1 VTTDTGESTASRP
14 KDNPGTTGS
23 AAPGAVAR
31 LIAELERES
40 VSTRRVL
47 ERVPEDKLSWKPHPK
62 SMSLGQLAQH
72 IASLS
77 GALAEIISN
86 ATWETRDVPRPQPRS
101 VEEIVSA
108 HTASVT
114 TLTAK
119 LEEWG
124 DEGLNQEWRLVRG
137 ELTLL
142 SLRRGDLVRFVI
154 LNHLYHHRGQLTVYL
169 RMLDVPLPAVYG
181 DSADERPL
189 G

>member
-1 VTTDTGESTASRP
+1 VTTDTSRTGQPDLAGAASG
-14 KDNPGTTGS
+14 DA
-23 AAPGAVAR
+23 AAPGTAAR
-31 LIAELERES
+31 LIAELQRES

-47 ERVPEDKLSWKPHPK
+47 ERVPDDKLSWTPHPK

-72 IASLS
+72 IASMP
-77 GALAEIISN
+77 GGLAQIISN
-86 ATWETRDVPRPQPRS
+86 PSWETRDVPRPQAAS
-101 VEEIVSA
+101 VEEILRAHAESA
-108 HTASVT
+108 A
-114 TLTAK
+114 TLTRK

-124 DEGLNQEWRLVRG
+124 DDGLNQEWRLVRG

-142 SLRRGDLVRFVI
+142 SLRRGDVIRFVI

-181 DSADERPL
+181 DSADERSM